1 MTNKNIAFVC
11 ALSAFLVFNIG
22 AASAQ
27 DINANWFT
35 HFEYDS
41 SDAAEAADR
50 EIEWGESTLFLTGNL
65 GSKWSFLSELTFQ
78 PSKYRQ
84 KEFAAHRYRIRYEFD
99 RDNAFILGKMHTPV
113 NYWNDNFHHGRIFFP
128 TINRPASFGRFIPVH
143 EVGVRFT
150 GQSPIGEGVGYD
162 IVLGSGQ
169 SAGDDAFADGVQSYT
184 ASFSWAPT
192 PQSKSMV
199 SYYRDTILDHEDNPF
214 HGAHHHGG
222 GHGQMMNGHGTD
234 MGAMDS
240 GTDEDIPY
248 ELLSWSLH
256 HEGDLWRTLT
266 EVSANRTDQG
276 DWNWAAFQYLG
287 YHVNESFSVYGLF
300 DYVNV
305 SRKEIH
311 FSSGIEQRYG
321 LGIEWFAVNNTSLKV
336 ELRRE
341 HDHAVEGYVDTT
353 VLEAQ
358 LAFGF

>member
-1 MTNKNIAFVC
+1 
-11 ALSAFLVFNIG
+11 
-22 AASAQ
+22 
-27 DINANWFT
+27 
-35 HFEYDS
+35 
-41 SDAAEAADR
+41 
-50 EIEWGESTLFLTGNL
+50 
-65 GSKWSFLSELTFQ
+65 
-78 PSKYRQ
+78 
-84 KEFAAHRYRIRYEFD
+84 
-99 RDNAFILGKMHTPV
+99 
-113 NYWNDNFHHGRIFFP
+113 
-128 TINRPASFGRFIPVH
+128 
-143 EVGVRFT
+143 
-150 GQSPIGEGVGYD
+150 
-162 IVLGSGQ
+162 
-169 SAGDDAFADGVQSYT
+169 
-184 ASFSWAPT
+184 
-192 PQSKSMV
+192 
-199 SYYRDTILDHEDNPF
+199 
-214 HGAHHHGG
+214 
-222 GHGQMMNGHGTD
+222 
-234 MGAMDS
+234 
-240 GTDEDIPY
+240 
-248 ELLSWSLH
+248 LH